1 ISVPD
6 NAATDPAIPPGYQFD
21 FVCRDML
28 LNDFVAKD
36 GALATKSGMHYQVLV
51 LPASA
56 KKLTLPV
63 LKKLRAFV
71 AGGVTVIGARPTGS
85 PSLGDGDAQVAALI
99 AELWDGGKI
108 SAGPLADV
116 LAARH
121 IEPSFTFTGADKIVA
136 LHRTLADGELF
147 FIANQDAAPAHVQA
161 SLRASGREAEL
172 WHPDDAR
179 IERASFEQRDG
190 RTIVPL
196 ELAPYESVFVVLR
209 KPTRENAGS
218 VPAVSTQVL
227 ASIDGAWDVT
237 FTPGRGAPA
246 SAQFGTLQSW
256 TESDSLRYF
265 SGTG

>member
-161 SLRASGREAEL
+161 RPSSGIQTTRASSAHRSSSATAA
-172 WHPDDAR
+172 PSCRSSSRRTNRCSSCCASRRAR
-179 IERASFEQRDG
+179 
-190 RTIVPL
+190 
-196 ELAPYESVFVVLR
+196 
-209 KPTRENAGS
+209 TR
-218 VPAVSTQVL
+218 VRFP
-227 ASIDGAWDVT
+227 
-237 FTPGRGAPA
+237 
-246 SAQFGTLQSW
+246 
-256 TESDSLRYF
+256 
-265 SGTG
+265 